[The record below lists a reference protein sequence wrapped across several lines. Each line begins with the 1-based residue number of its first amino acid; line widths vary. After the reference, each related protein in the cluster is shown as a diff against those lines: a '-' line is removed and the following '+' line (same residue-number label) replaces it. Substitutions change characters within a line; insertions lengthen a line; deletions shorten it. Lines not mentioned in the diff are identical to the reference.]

1 MTNIGIYK
9 IENKINGKVYIGQSQ
24 NIFKR
29 WSVHG
34 NKNKANNCN
43 MVIAKAITKYGVE
56 NFRFEILE
64 LCTKEELNIKEK
76 HWVSVYN
83 SYKNGYNSTTGGD
96 APDEFA
102 FSKLTKDT
110 VKILLQE
117 LKANIIPMVDLAKK
131 YNVAEST
138 IRGVN
143 TGNAWV
149 TEGIEYPIRK
159 GNTAYIKLTCLPA
172 KYCKICNKNISK
184 YTVSGM
190 CKSCQS
196 ATTRKCVWPS
206 KIALIAGILKLSQV
220 ELGKIYNVSDNTIKK
235 WCKSY
240 NIPYTKQGF
249 KKLKWTPLLGTI
261 QHPPIS
267 RIGALSS

>member
-1 MTNIGIYK
+1 MPSIGIYK
-9 IENKINGKVYIGQSQ
+9 IENKINGHVYIGQSQ

-56 NFRFEILE
+56 NFKFEILE
-64 LCTKEELNIKEK
+64 LCTKEELNTKEIY
-76 HWVSVYN
+76 WISVYD
-83 SYKNGYNSTTGGD
+83 SYKKGYNSTTGGD
-96 APDEFA
+96 TPDEFA

-110 VKILLQE
+110 VKVLLQE
-117 LKANIIPMVDLAKK
+117 LKANITPMVDLAKK

-138 IRGVN
+138 IRSVN
-143 TGNAWV
+143 TGDAWV

-159 GNTAYIKLTCLPA
+159 GNTAYIKLVGLPA
-172 KYCKICNKNISK
+172 KYCKICNKDISK

-196 ATTRKCVWPS
+196 IASRKCKWPS
-206 KIALIAGILKLSQV
+206 KIELIAGMLKLSQV
-220 ELGKIYNVSDNTIKK
+220 ELGKKFNVSDNTIKK

-249 KKLKWTPLLGTI
+249 KKLKW
-261 QHPPIS
+261 S
-267 RIGALSS
+267 A

>member
-1 MTNIGIYK
+1 MSTIGIYK

-102 FSKLTKDT
+102 SSKLTKDT

-131 YNVAEST
+131 YNVAVEFALHDQDYNEHG
-138 IRGVN
+138 I
-143 TGNAWV
+143 GNKNYHFHLITTTRAV
-149 TEGIEYPIRK
+149 SFDSENNLVFGK
-159 GNTAYIKLTCLPA
+159 KTAFEKLTLVVV
-172 KYCKICNKNISK
+172 ILMVLV
-184 YTVSGM
+184 TVGG
-190 CKSCQS
+190 
-196 ATTRKCVWPS
+196 
-206 KIALIAGILKLSQV
+206 LIA
-220 ELGKIYNVSDNTIKK
+220 TA
-235 WCKSY
+235 
-240 NIPYTKQGF
+240 
-249 KKLKWTPLLGTI
+249 
-261 QHPPIS
+261 
-267 RIGALSS
+267 IGSII

>member
-1 MTNIGIYK
+1 MSAIGIYK

-76 HWVSVYN
+76 HWVSVYD

-96 APDEFA
+96 APEEVA
-102 FSKLTKDT
+102 FSKLTKGI
-110 VKILLQE
+110 VNIILRE
-117 LKANIIPMVDLAKK
+117 LKDNIKPMVELAKK

-138 IRGVN
+138 IRSIN
-143 TGNAWV
+143 TGDAWI
-149 TEGIEYPIRK
+149 TEGIEYPIRR
-159 GNTAYIKLTCLPA
+159 GNTAYLKLTELPV
-172 KYCKICNKNISK
+172 KYCKVCNKRITK
-184 YTVSGM
+184 YSVTNM
-190 CKSCQS
+190 CKPCQS
-196 ATTRKCVWPS
+196 VTTRKQVWPS
-206 KIALIAGILKLSQV
+206 KIELIAGLLKMSQV
-220 ELGKIYNVSDNTIKK
+220 ELGKKFKVSDNTIKK

-240 NIPYTKQGF
+240 NVPYTKQGF
-249 KKLKWTPLLGTI
+249 KKLKW
-261 QHPPIS
+261 S
-267 RIGALSS
+267 A

>member
-43 MVIAKAITKYGVE
+43 MVISKAISKYGVE

-64 LCTKEELNIKEK
+64 LCIKEELNTKEK
-76 HWVSVYN
+76 YWVSVYN

-131 YNVAEST
+131 YSVAEST

-143 TGNAWV
+143 TGNTWV
-149 TEGIEYPIRK
+149 VEGIEYPIRK
-159 GNTAYIKLTCLPA
+159 GNTAYTKSIELPA
-172 KYCKICNKNISK
+172 KHCKKCNKNISK
-184 YTVSGM
+184 YTTSSM
-190 CKSCQS
+190 CKSCLS
-196 ATTRKCVWPS
+196 VTTRKCVWPS
-206 KIALIAGILKLSQV
+206 KIDLIAGMLKLSQV
-220 ELGKIYNVSDNTIKK
+220 ELGKIYNVSDTTIKK

-249 KKLKWTPLLGTI
+249 KKLKW
-261 QHPPIS
+261 S
-267 RIGALSS
+267 A

>member
-1 MTNIGIYK
+1 MPTIGIYK

-24 NIFKR
+24 NVFKR

-34 NKNKANNCN
+34 NRNTANNCS
-43 MVIAKAITKYGVE
+43 MAIAKAITKYGVE

-64 LCTKEELNIKEK
+64 LCTKEELNVKEK
-76 HWVSVYN
+76 HWISVYD

-96 APDEFA
+96 APDEVA

-110 VKILLQE
+110 VGILLQE
-117 LKANIIPMVDLAKK
+117 LKANTIPMVDLAKK
-131 YNVAEST
+131 YDVAEST
-138 IRGVN
+138 IRSIN

-149 TEGIEYPIRK
+149 TEGIQYPIRK
-159 GNTAYIKLTCLPA
+159 GNTAYTKLACLPA

-184 YTVSGM
+184 YAASGM

-196 ATTRKCVWPS
+196 MITRKYTWPS
-206 KIALIAGILKLSQV
+206 KIELIAGMLKLSQI
-220 ELGKIYNVSDNTIKK
+220 ELGKIFGVSDNTIKK

-249 KKLKWTPLLGTI
+249 KKLKW
-261 QHPPIS
+261 S
-267 RIGALSS
+267 A